1 MEKKRN
7 PWAWVP
13 TLYIGEGLPNVVVT
27 VVAATMFMQLGM
39 VDTEITFYVGWLGIP
54 WIIKPLWSPFVDLY
68 KTKRWW
74 VLAMQALL
82 CSAYAGVA
90 FMLNTSIWFQGVLA
104 FLFLMAFSSST
115 HDIAADGYYMLELDE
130 HQQAWFV
137 GIRNT
142 FYRLAVIFG
151 KGVFIPLAGVFAVW
165 FRGQKAFAW
174 SLVFYAVAGLFLA
187 LWLFHAYIM
196 PKPECDQPHETTAR
210 DVICGIRQT
219 FITFCRKMPL
229 RETMFAIIFILFY
242 RFPESL
248 LNTVSIT
255 FLQRKVSEGGLG
267 LTPFEFG
274 LANGTVGTVGL
285 LLGGIL
291 GGWLASRDGL
301 KRWLWTMVCALT
313 LPDIIYVYLSMAMP
327 HSLFIVSTCL
337 FVEQFGYGLGFTALT
352 LYMLYYSQGTFKTSH
367 YAICTGISYLGLTLP
382 GMISGYIKDSVGYP
396 AFFLIVMFSCII
408 TFLVTAFLKI
418 DPEFGKKQSPDND
431 Q

>member
-1 MEKKRN
+1 MKKKTN

-39 VDTEITFYVGWLGIP
+39 VDTEITFYVGWLGLP

-68 KTKRWW
+68 NTKRWW

-82 CSAYAGVA
+82 SSAYAGVA

-104 FLFLMAFSSST
+104 FLFLMAFSSAT

-187 LWLFHAYIM
+187 LWLYHVYIM
-196 PKPECDQPHETTAR
+196 PKPKGDQPHETTAR
-210 DVICGIRQT
+210 DVICGIKQT
-219 FITFCRKMPL
+219 FITYCRKMPL

-301 KRWLWTMVCALT
+301 KKWLWTMVCALT

-327 HSLFIVSTCL
+327 NSLVIVSTCL

-352 LYMLYYSQGTFKTSH
+352 LYMLYYSQGAFKTSH
-367 YAICTGISYLGLTLP
+367 YAICTGISYLGLTIP
-382 GMISGYIKDSVGYP
+382 GMLSGYVKDSVGYP
-396 AFFLIVMFSCII
+396 TFFLIVMFSCII

-418 DPEFGKKQSPDND
+418 DPAFGKKQSPDDN